1 MSFLKPREAMEQR
14 LGGDQSQ
21 DGISQE
27 FKQFVIPATSRWVGR
42 TQRLHLARLRTVSKR
57 LLDEF
62 LALEVVSHFLFQRH
76 DVVWLHDST
85 GGSPEAS
92 NGQFFGG

>member
-1 MSFLKPREAMEQR
+1 
-14 LGGDQSQ
+14 
-21 DGISQE
+21 
-27 FKQFVIPATSRWVGR
+27 
-42 TQRLHLARLRTVSKR
+42 VSKR

>member
-1 MSFLKPREAMEQR
+1 MEQR
-14 LGGDQSQ
+14 LSGDQSQ

-27 FKQFVIPATSRWVGR
+27 LSSSLSPRRADRVGR

-76 DVVWLHDST
+76 
-85 GGSPEAS
+85 
-92 NGQFFGG
+92 